1 MRMNPLIALF
11 TDFGTRDAYVAQM
24 KGAILTICPHA
35 RLVDLNHEAGQF
47 DVRGAAYVLAASAA
61 FFPAQTIVVAV
72 VDPGVG
78 SERRPVVL
86 QTASDKW
93 FVGPDNG
100 LFTHV
105 MEREGFRRAAVLD
118 RPAYYRAAAL
128 SATFHGRDIFGPSA
142 AHLAAGIDPE
152 LLGSAPSELLLTLPR
167 RQPRQVG
174 QALMGEVQHI
184 DHYGNVVTNLTPEL
198 LHAWLTLAAGV
209 PRTQIS
215 GVPRTKIYCLH
226 RSETYAVRWVNT
238 YADGEPGALLG
249 LLNSD
254 RFFEFAMARGSAK
267 VFLDAAVGDGI
278 ELWPSEDE
286 KHSIS

>member
-1 MRMNPLIALF
+1 MHMHPLIALF

-35 RLVDLNHEAGQF
+35 QLVDLNHEVGQF

-78 SERRPVVL
+78 SERRPVML

-105 MEREGFRRAAVLD
+105 MEREGVRRAAVLD
-118 RPAYYRAAAL
+118 RPAYYRAADL
-128 SATFHGRDIFGPSA
+128 SATFHGRDIFGPIA

-152 LLGSAPSELLLTLPR
+152 QLGSMTSELFVTLPR

-184 DHYGNVVTNLTPEL
+184 DHYGNVVTNLTPGL
-198 LHAWLTLAAGV
+198 LDAWPKPAASV
-209 PRTQIS
+209 H
-215 GVPRTKIYCLH
+215 RTKIYCVH
-226 RSETYAVRWVNT
+226 RSETHAVQWVNT
-238 YADGEPGALLG
+238 YAEGEPGALLG
-249 LLNSD
+249 LLNSE

-267 VFLDAAVGDGI
+267 VFLDAAVGDAI
-278 ELWPSEDE
+278 ELWPSKDE
-286 KHSIS
+286 KPSIA